1 MNVSNDVSI
10 ASIGVSSSWVAGNKK
25 DLIFL
30 NQMKRENLRKFL
42 PQIFQ
47 SCTFNRSVTPP

>member
-47 SCTFNRSVTPP
+47 SCTFNRSVTSP